1 MGRSLL
7 RSKWMQMQYAEV
19 DANSYF
25 RRNMENPSRNPHRLD
40 KMPKN
45 GASKYIV
52 THCNNDLQW
61 LQECSGRGYGIS
73 KAGHRIVSGIVRA
86 KAKKE
91 WRDEIENEL
100 CE

>member
-19 DANSYF
+19 DAHSSF

-40 KMPKN
+40 EMSKNMP
-45 GASKYIV
+45 SKYIV

-61 LQECSGRGYGIS
+61 LQECSGRGYGIP
-73 KAGHRIVSGIVRA
+73 KGGHCIVSGIVRA
-86 KAKKE
+86 KVK
-91 WRDEIENEL
+91 
-100 CE
+100 